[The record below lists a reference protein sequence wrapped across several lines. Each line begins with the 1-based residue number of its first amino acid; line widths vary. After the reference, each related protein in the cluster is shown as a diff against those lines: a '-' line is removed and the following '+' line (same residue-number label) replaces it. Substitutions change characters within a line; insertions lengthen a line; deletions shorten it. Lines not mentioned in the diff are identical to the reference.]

1 MVDILVTEGRVLQR
15 DLVLRNVF
23 EREKAMGT
31 GMENGIALPHAKT
44 DGVDDLEIAIGIK
57 KEGIDFG
64 AMDGKKSRLF
74 ILIISPQKDSGPHI
88 QFLACISSI
97 LIDPQTREALINIDT
112 PEKAVELLREEA
124 KFKSVQ

>member
-1 MVDILVTEGRVLQR
+1 
-15 DLVLRNVF
+15 
-23 EREKAMGT
+23 
-31 GMENGIALPHAKT
+31 MENGIALPHAKT

-97 LIDPQTREALINIDT
+97 LIDPQVREALINIDT
-112 PEKAVELLREEA
+112 PEKAVGLLREDA
-124 KFKSVQ
+124 KAKSVQ